1 MKSLDL
7 KIIALLCHWCAY
19 DSADAA
25 GRSRQDVP
33 PQIRE
38 VRVMCSGQVDPAMVL
53 KAFAAGADGV
63 MVLGCKPGDCHYR
76 TGNHQALKRMRL
88 LQQVMAATPIHPQR
102 LRLDWV
108 SAGEGDRY
116 ARLAQEMVSQVKAL
130 GPVDAKGGM

>member
-1 MKSLDL
+1 
-7 KIIALLCHWCAY
+7 
-19 DSADAA
+19 
-25 GRSRQDVP
+25 
-33 PQIRE
+33 
-38 VRVMCSGQVDPAMVL
+38 
-53 KAFAAGADGV
+53 
-63 MVLGCKPGDCHYR
+63 
-76 TGNHQALKRMRL
+76 MRL

>member
-1 MKSLDL
+1 
-7 KIIALLCHWCAY
+7 
-19 DSADAA
+19 
-25 GRSRQDVP
+25 
-33 PQIRE
+33 
-38 VRVMCSGQVDPAMVL
+38 
-53 KAFAAGADGV
+53 